1 MSSISEKWD
10 PRPRIFS
17 GTQNPRSGT
26 HLMGKTQDPRPETL
40 KVRPETRD
48 PGHKLWVGPG
58 TLQVGPETRGPGHL
72 FYMKPKIRDSGD

>member
-10 PRPRIFS
+10 PRPRIS
-17 GTQNPRSGT
+17 GGTQNPRSGT

-48 PGHKLWVGPG
+48 PGHKL
-58 TLQVGPETRGPGHL
+58 
-72 FYMKPKIRDSGD
+72 